1 MKVEVEHDSMVSHF
15 FFFFSFFFPFSFQYL
30 RKLPPLKQ
38 ILESHSSVDIEH
50 YCNMKR
56 NHGYT

>member
-15 FFFFSFFFPFSFQYL
+15 FFFLFFFSFQYL

>member
-15 FFFFSFFFPFSFQYL
+15 FFFFFFFFFLFSIAEA
-30 RKLPPLKQ
+30 PPLKQ